1 MGYSI
6 VKREWNHEGRLVLG
20 ILTDGNANELSY
32 DNVQEAYAMVRILN
46 ENSNSNIEYEI
57 RPSMDNQDMEG
68 TGYRWTNKRNST
80 TNTDA
85 YPNDV
90 TWTNT
95 KDADT
100 NNIQASD
107 EAVYGTNMTADANAD
122 IQHMLDV
129 LGINNEPDD
138 DPSN

>member
-68 TGYRWTNKRNST
+68 TGYRWTNK
-80 TNTDA
+80 
-85 YPNDV
+85 
-90 TWTNT
+90 
-95 KDADT
+95 KDADKNT
-100 NNIQASD
+100 AID
-107 EAVYGTNMTADANAD
+107 RPEAVYGTNMTADANED

>member
-57 RPSMDNQDMEG
+57 RPTYSPAKV
-68 TGYRWTNKRNST
+68 YKRNST
-80 TNTDA
+80 TNTNA
-85 YPNDV
+85 HPNDV
-90 TWTNT
+90 TWTNK

-100 NNIQASD
+100 NSIQASG
-107 EAVYGTNMTADANAD
+107 EARYGTNMNADANAD